1 MSWLPDAWLKS
12 LLAESEGLSSTVIGL
27 ADPAAAHRLAALDTV
42 LAHLLSGDR
51 VLPDAKCALPYVLTL
66 ATTRRYPQ
74 AAALLTRVSHVCAAA
89 QSPPRSGA
97 PPSEHAAAA
106 LDAVREALPRLL
118 DRARG
123 GGPAVSRIASTL
135 VARFPERD
143 AELTPALLAQLS
155 GVADAEERAPL
166 CYALS
171 RIQLDARVPLH
182 RRLAEALRRT
192 PVDPEAVAVA
202 LALLDAGVPP
212 HEARRLHAI
221 VRAAPRMGDPR
232 CYGRRW
238 VADPSED
245 PPAPD

>member
-12 LLAESEGLSSTVIGL
+12 LLSEPEGLSTTVIGL

-51 VLPDAKCALPYVLTL
+51 VVPHAKRALPYVLTL

-89 QSPPRSGA
+89 QFPPRTGM
-97 PPSEHAAAA
+97 PPTTEAADA
-106 LDAVREALPRLL
+106 LETVAEALPRLL

-143 AELTPALLAQLS
+143 AELLPALLAQLS
-155 GVADAEERAPL
+155 GVSDPEERAPL
-166 CYALS
+166 CYALA
-171 RIQLDARVPLH
+171 RIQLDAGAPLH
-182 RRLAEALRRT
+182 RRLAEVLRRS
-192 PVDPEAVAVA
+192 PVEPESVAVA
-202 LALLDAGVPP
+202 LALLDAGPPP
-212 HEARRLHAI
+212 HEIPRLQAI
-221 VRAAPRMGDPR
+221 VSAAPRMGDPR

-238 VADPSED
+238 VPDRNDDPIT
-245 PPAPD
+245 PD